1 MEHEVGLE
9 RKGRILIPARVR
21 RLLGLREGSM
31 LTHRVEG
38 DSLILVPKRRVTVD
52 DLYGLAGGEEV
63 EIEEVESSLSGEE
76 VR

>member
-1 MEHEVGLE
+1 M
-9 RKGRILIPARVR
+9 IPARVR

-31 LTHRVEG
+31 LTLRVEG

-52 DLYGLAGGEEV
+52 SLYGLAGGEEV

>member
-1 MEHEVGLE
+1 MEYEVRLE

-21 RLLGLREGSM
+21 RLLGLREGSI
-31 LTHRVEG
+31 LILRVRG
-38 DSLILVPKRRVTVD
+38 DSLILAPKRRVTVD

>member
-31 LTHRVEG
+31 LTLRVEG
-38 DSLILVPKRRVTVD
+38 DSLILVPKRRATVD
-52 DLYGLAGGEEV
+52 SLYGLAGGEEV